1 MIKTLPKNSIE
12 FILFFILYPIF
23 LAISIIPLNYKL
35 YTVPF
40 VFTYVLYVSYLDRKV
55 LFIKRKFLQPPSF
68 WRTTSF
74 RLLMV
79 IVSSL
84 IYILITNKDLL
95 FISILTQPVLWV
107 KMIFV
112 YTVFSVIPQEYVY
125 RVLYFHRYKDLFKSP
140 NTFFLVNAFVFSLGH
155 LMFQSTLVLIITFI
169 GGLLFAN
176 TYQKTKSI
184 FWVSVEH
191 LIYGGWLFTVGMGKM
206 LGFPI

>member
-23 LAISIIPLNYKL
+23 LAISSIPLNYKL

-40 VFTYVLYVSYLDRKV
+40 VFTYVVYVSYLDRKA
-55 LFIKRKFLQPPSF
+55 LFFKRNFIKPPYF
-68 WRTTSF
+68 WKTTGF
-74 RLLMV
+74 RLLIV
-79 IVSSL
+79 IISSL
-84 IYILITNKDLL
+84 TYMLFTNKDLL
-95 FISILTQPVLWV
+95 FISILTQPILWI

-112 YTVFSVIPQEYVY
+112 YTLFSVIPQEYIY
-125 RVLYFHRYKDLFKSP
+125 RALYFHRYKDLFKSSG
-140 NTFFLVNAFVFSLGH
+140 TFFLVNALVFSLGH
-155 LMFQSTLVLIITFI
+155 LMFKSSLVLIITFI
-169 GGLLFAN
+169 GGFLFAY

-191 LIYGGWLFTVGMGKM
+191 VIYGGWLFTVGMGKM